1 MTPKEDA
8 AMRYDSQKTSF
19 LMVTA
24 LMVALAAMLA
34 GQAGARPVDV
44 DGTELGSS
52 AFVPVRPDDQAGP
65 QGVGS
70 VGATMPTWQRALLLR
85 SQALDRQYGPTG
97 VTPTWQ
103 KALQLRSEA
112 LDRQYGL
119 GKQVQTAKHNS
130 GWFTGLEY
138 ADPPS
143 MTSAQQSGDDGFPFS
158 DVTIGIGAA
167 IAAALLA
174 GMALLYTRGRHGGK
188 LAT

>member
-19 LMVTA
+19 MMVTA

-34 GQAGARPVDV
+34 GQAGARPIDV
-44 DGTELGSS
+44 DGTDHGTSQ
-52 AFVPVRPDDQAGP
+52 FVPVRPDDVGGP

-119 GKQVQTAKHNS
+119 GKVENETSNS
-130 GWFTGLEY
+130 GWYTGLEQVDLPN
-138 ADPPS
+138 ATAAP
-143 MTSAQQSGDDGFPFS
+143 QSDDGFGGS
-158 DVTIGIGAA
+158 DVAIGAGAA
-167 IAAALLA
+167 IAAALIA